1 MLTRSQTL
9 KQQKNKDRKEY
20 EVNIDFDE
28 ASREWKANK
37 KSTKNGCY
45 KYVCIQI
52 TKSGNQCKR
61 ESEAGYDFC
70 KCHNKIKK

>member
-1 MLTRSQTL
+1 MFTRSQSKL
-9 KQQKNKDRKEY
+9 NKVLNESLY

-28 ASREWKANK
+28 ASREWKSNK
-37 KSTKNGCY
+37 KQTTNGCY
-45 KYVCIQI
+45 KYICIQI

-61 ESEAGYDFC
+61 ESEKGCNFC

>member
-1 MLTRSQTL
+1 MLTRSQTF
-9 KQQKNKDRKEY
+9 KEQKNKDRKEY
-20 EVNIDFDE
+20 EENIDFDE
-28 ASREWKANK
+28 ASREWKSNK

-61 ESEAGYDFC
+61 ESEAGNDFC

>member
-1 MLTRSQTL
+1 MFTRSQSKL
-9 KQQKNKDRKEY
+9 NKVLY

-28 ASREWKANK
+28 ASREWKSNK
-37 KSTKNGCY
+37 KQMKNGCY
-45 KYVCIQI
+45 KYICIQI

-61 ESEAGYDFC
+61 ESEQGCDFC

>member
-1 MLTRSQTL
+1 MFTRSQSKL
-9 KQQKNKDRKEY
+9 NKGLY

-28 ASREWKANK
+28 ASREWKSNK

-61 ESEAGYDFC
+61 ESETGNEFC

>member
-1 MLTRSQTL
+1 MLTRSQPL
-9 KQQKNKDRKEY
+9 KQQKNKDRTEY

-28 ASREWKANK
+28 ASREWKSNK

-61 ESEAGYDFC
+61 ESEAVYYFF